1 MRPAKRRLAMLG
13 ETPRATDLAAL
24 RERERCQVLIIGGG
38 IVGIGALRELA
49 LQGIPAVL
57 AERGDFCSGASSASS
72 RLLHGGLRYLENGEF
87 RLVGEALR
95 ERDHLLANAPH
106 AAFPM
111 AITLPLFSRWSG
123 LWNAP
128 LRFLGWGGPPTTRGA
143 LLVKLGLSFYDFYT
157 RRGRRLPGHRFAGRR
172 ESLQKRPALTPNIRA
187 TAVYY
192 DAWMPQPER
201 IALDLLH
208 DARAS
213 QPDALALNYVA
224 ATRAE
229 GERVY
234 LREGFTGEEIVIRP
248 QVVLNASGAWI
259 DFANEQLGENTRYIG
274 GTKGSH
280 LVLRHDALLEALQ
293 GEMIY
298 FEYADGRILL
308 CYPLAERVL
317 VGTTD
322 IRIAQPDEAVCS
334 DEEVEYLLGALR
346 WLFPKLTFTTDD
358 IVFRYCGVRP
368 LPAAAGR
375 AGDVSRDH
383 SLRVITPTAERPF
396 PIASLIGGKWTN
408 FRAFSEEA
416 ARWALAQL
424 GQTYRGSS
432 ARVAIGGG
440 RDFPMGAA
448 AQEDWVAE
456 LAAETG
462 HDDAWLAR
470 WLERYGAWASELA
483 FAISP
488 TDASPLAHV
497 PAYAR
502 GEIARLARQDRVC
515 HLDDLLLRR
524 TLLAFRGEIT
534 AELLL
539 ETASIV
545 GAALGWDAARM
556 ENEIARAEK
565 ILRERHGLDL

>member
-1 MRPAKRRLAMLG
+1 MLG
-13 ETPRATDLAAL
+13 ETPRAIDLAAL
-24 RERERCQVLIIGGG
+24 REREHCPVLIIGGG

-49 LQGIPAVL
+49 LQGISAVL
-57 AERGDFCSGASSASS
+57 VERGDFCSGASSTSS

-95 ERDHLLANAPH
+95 ERDRLLANAPH
-106 AAFPM
+106 AAFPL

-128 LRFLGWGGPPTTRGA
+128 LHFLGWGGPPATRGA

-157 RRGRRLPGHRFAGRR
+157 RRGRRLPRHRFVNRR
-172 ESLQKRPALTPNIRA
+172 ESLQQRPALNPDIRA
-187 TAVYY
+187 TAIYY
-192 DAWMPQPER
+192 DARMSQPER
-201 IALDLLH
+201 IALDLLQ
-208 DARAS
+208 DARVC

-224 ATRAE
+224 AMRAE

-234 LREGFTGEEIVIRP
+234 LREVITGEEIAIRP

-280 LVLRHDALLEALQ
+280 LVLRHDALLGALQ

-322 IRIAQPDEAVCS
+322 IRISQPNEAVCS
-334 DEEVEYLLGALR
+334 DEEAEYLLGALR
-346 WLFPKLTFTTDD
+346 WLFPKLTFATDD

-368 LPAAAGR
+368 LPVAAGR
-375 AGDVSRDH
+375 EGGISRDH
-383 SLRVITPTAERPF
+383 SLRVMAPTAERPF

-424 GQTYRGSS
+424 GQAHRGSS
-432 ARVAIGGG
+432 ACVAIGGG
-440 RDFPMGAA
+440 RDFPAGAA
-448 AQEDWVAE
+448 AREDWVAQ

-462 HDDAWLAR
+462 HDAAWLAR
-470 WLERYGAWASELA
+470 WLERYGARAAE
-483 FAISP
+483 FARAITP
-488 TDASPLAHV
+488 TDASPLSDAS
-497 PAYAR
+497 AYAH
-502 GEIARLARQDRVC
+502 GEIALLARQDRVC
-515 HLDDLLLRR
+515 RLDDLLLRR

-534 AELLL
+534 AGLLS
-539 ETASIV
+539 ETARIA
-545 GAALGWDAARM
+545 GASLGWDAPRM
-556 ENEIARAEK
+556 ESEIARTEE
-565 ILRERHGLDL
+565 ILRERHGIDL